1 MNRIISHTSNLG
13 LLLVLLF
20 ATAAFP
26 VMAQS
31 HEKVENVAATNEEPF
46 AQKPAVATPVLTDL
60 NGISI
65 GMTDDEVR
73 EKLGK
78 PASSDATGMLF
89 ILDDGETIQIG
100 LDSDKK
106 VKMAAAIY
114 SGKDSNAPEASKV
127 LGTGAELKP
136 QENGA
141 IYKRVRY
148 PSAGYWVAY
157 SRLNLA
163 NGPMTTIT
171 IQKLDV
177 PK

>member
-1 MNRIISHTSNLG
+1 MNEVIINKLNLG
-13 LLLVLLF
+13 IFFVVIF
-20 ATAAFP
+20 AAACSAF
-26 VMAQS
+26 AQS
-31 HEKVENVAATNEEPF
+31 NEKVENVVATNEESV
-46 AQKPAVATPVLTDL
+46 AQKPAVSTPVLADL

-78 PASSDATGMLF
+78 PATADATSMLF
-89 ILDDGETIQIG
+89 ILDNGETLQVG
-100 LDSDKK
+100 LDADKK

-114 SGKDSNAPEASKV
+114 SGKDANAPEASKV
-127 LGTGAELKP
+127 LGSSLEIQPASDGK
-136 QENGA
+136 

-171 IQKLDV
+171 IQKIDV

>member
-1 MNRIISHTSNLG
+1 MSSVISHRSSFG
-13 LLLVLLF
+13 LFLVLLF
-20 ATAAFP
+20 TAAAFP

-31 HEKVENVAATNEEPF
+31 NEKVENAVATSAEPNL
-46 AQKPAVATPVLTDL
+46 QKPAVVAPVLIDL

-78 PASSDATGMLF
+78 PATADASGMLF
-89 ILDDGETIQIG
+89 ILDNGETMQIG
-100 LDSDKK
+100 LDADKK
-106 VKMAAAIY
+106 VKMAAATY
-114 SGKDSNAPEASKV
+114 SGKDANAPDASKV
-127 LGTGAELKP
+127 LGSSAELQPASDGK
-136 QENGA
+136 

-157 SRLNLA
+157 SRLKLA
-163 NGPMTTIT
+163 SGPMTTIT
-171 IQKLDV
+171 IQKIDV

>member
-1 MNRIISHTSNLG
+1 MNRIIFRKVNLI
-13 LLLVLLF
+13 LFLILLF
-20 ATAAFP
+20 AAAAFQ

-31 HEKVENVAATNEEPF
+31 DDKVEN
-46 AQKPAVATPVLTDL
+46 AVATSAEPSVQKPLVASPVLTDL

-89 ILDDGETIQIG
+89 ILDNGETMQIG
-100 LDSDKK
+100 LGPDKK
-106 VKMAAAIY
+106 VSSATAIY
-114 SGKDSNAPEASKV
+114 SGKESNAPDASKV
-127 LGTGAELKP
+127 LGSVELQPESDGK
-136 QENGA
+136 

-148 PSAGYWVAY
+148 PSAGFWVAY

-163 NGPMTTIT
+163 SGPMTTIT
-171 IQKLDV
+171 IQKINV

>member
-1 MNRIISHTSNLG
+1 MNRSVSHKLDIA

-20 ATAAFP
+20 AASAFQ
-26 VMAQS
+26 VVAQTDQ
-31 HEKVENVAATNEEPF
+31 KVEN
-46 AQKPAVATPVLTDL
+46 AVATREESNLQKPTVTAPALTDL
-60 NGISI
+60 NGIAI

-89 ILDDGETIQIG
+89 ILDNGETLQIG
-100 LDSDKK
+100 LGQDKK
-106 VKMAAAIY
+106 VRMAAAIY
-114 SGKDSNAPEASKV
+114 SGKDSNAPDVKTV
-127 LGTGAELKP
+127 LGAGAELQSESDGK
-136 QENGA
+136 

-171 IQKLDV
+171 IQKMDV